1 MLSFLFL
8 VYISGAVFLNNH
20 RKDNQEQMRPHND
33 FEYDPLLKFAG
44 YILHGDDYTDREKLR
59 AHQLALI
66 DDLLTAF
73 KRWGFIPEEM
83 LIDTPLSRIAFRSM
97 VEPLFSL
104 VAPNLAEMFY
114 VRHGRIERDITL
126 YALANYLVKH
136 GPTMEN
142 ARRFRDGYKSEAGS
156 ELHLE
161 IKPFLDRACCYIE
174 CELFGR
180 RYGIDSSTL
189 TQYIRN
195 SQALRHQYY
204 AIRYFKW

>member
-1 MLSFLFL
+1 
-8 VYISGAVFLNNH
+8 
-20 RKDNQEQMRPHND
+20 MRPHND
-33 FEYDPLLKFAG
+33 FEYDPLLQFAG

-142 ARRFRDGYKSEAGS
+142 ARRFRDGHNFEGDNWDPQLYW
-156 ELHLE
+156 E
-161 IKPFLDRACCYIE
+161 IKPFLDRACRYNE
-174 CELFGR
+174 RELFGR
-180 RYGIDSSTL
+180 RYGIETSSPL
-189 TQYIRN
+189 IQYIRY
-195 SQALRHQYY
+195 SQELRHQYY
-204 AIRYFKW
+204 AVWQFQL